1 MDQPP
6 LKTDKK
12 ESVSKDRVER
22 SIISA
27 SRNVLLTL
35 QNDLS
40 LTKQFT
46 IDLDRKANE
55 IYLKL
60 FKKESK
66 ESPKSKTMMATPAM
80 ASFLTMI
87 HEFQQYAVRNI
98 NIPFKVH
105 L

>member
-46 IDLDRKANE
+46 IDLNQKANE

-60 FKKESK
+60 FEKDHS
-66 ESPKSKTMMATPAM
+66 SPKSKIMMASPAM